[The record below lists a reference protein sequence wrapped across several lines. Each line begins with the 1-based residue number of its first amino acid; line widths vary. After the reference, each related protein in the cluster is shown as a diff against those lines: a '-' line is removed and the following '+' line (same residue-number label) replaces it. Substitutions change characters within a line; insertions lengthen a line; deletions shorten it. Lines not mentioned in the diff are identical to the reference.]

1 MISLYI
7 TLLLVGLH
15 VHVDHSSKTVN
26 HKRRLVV
33 IVKHKI
39 MFFTLLSIIYQI
51 CCDLNYYPCEY
62 LTEKRMLTD
71 NNNFSSKD
79 QFKTLPP
86 LSAKESVRFKR
97 WNFN

>member
-7 TLLLVGLH
+7 TLLLIGLDH
-15 VHVDHSSKTVN
+15 SNKTVDH
-26 HKRRLVV
+26 KRHLVV

-39 MFFTLLSIIYQI
+39 MFFTLSSIIYQI
-51 CCDLNYYPCEY
+51 CCDLNYYLCEY

-71 NNNFSSKD
+71 NDNFSRKD

-86 LSAKESVRFKR
+86 LSARIGKI
-97 WNFN
+97 

>member
-1 MISLYI
+1 MVSLYI
-7 TLLLVGLH
+7 TLLLISL
-15 VHVDHSSKTVN
+15 DHSSKTVD

-39 MFFTLLSIIYQI
+39 MFFTLPSIIYQI
-51 CCDLNYYPCEY
+51 CCDFNYYLCEY

-71 NNNFSSKD
+71 NDNFSSKD
-79 QFKTLPP
+79 RFKTPPP

-97 WNFN
+97 